1 MVSVA
6 KQRSPAVSSVWNVNK
21 PWEQRRFCTKCLFP
35 PKEKIKPECVCVRK
49 VNFLTKRLLLN
60 NLCLKSLLV
69 ISAGF
74 STLSC
79 PYMHSLSAR
88 WILMQVFHWAVRPLS
103 PAGYQI
109 AARLQCKV
117 LTDGC
122 SLSLSFSVEG
132 SRKGVLKDTVRALS
146 NSVSSLS
153 SQPISP
159 FSFLYQKLVF
169 PLLPSSSIQLLL
181 SDLTYLMHSCHSFLH
196 LVFFFISFLWMAW
209 GFLLCDW
216 TFWALLM
223 ELFLRNIVLVA
234 LRLQV

>member
-1 MVSVA
+1 M
-6 KQRSPAVSSVWNVNK
+6 
-21 PWEQRRFCTKCLFP
+21 
-35 PKEKIKPECVCVRK
+35 KPECVCVCVRK

-88 WILMQVFHWAVRPLS
+88 WMLMQVFHWAVRPLS

-122 SLSLSFSVEG
+122 SLSLSLSLSLSSLSLSVEG

-159 FSFLYQKLVF
+159 FSFLYHKLVF
-169 PLLPSSSIQLLL
+169 PSSPSSSIQLLL
-181 SDLTYLMHSCHSFLH
+181 SDLKVSHALMSFFSPSCILLYLFSLN
-196 LVFFFISFLWMAW
+196 
-209 GFLLCDW
+209 G
-216 TFWALLM
+216 
-223 ELFLRNIVLVA
+223 LFLSIVWLNILSTSDGA
-234 LRLQV
+234 FS

>member
-1 MVSVA
+1 M
-6 KQRSPAVSSVWNVNK
+6 
-21 PWEQRRFCTKCLFP
+21 
-35 PKEKIKPECVCVRK
+35 KPECVCVCVRK

-88 WILMQVFHWAVRPLS
+88 WMLMQVFHWAVRPLS

-122 SLSLSFSVEG
+122 SLSLSLSVEG

-153 SQPISP
+153 SQPISS
-159 FSFLYQKLVF
+159 FSFLYHKLVF
-169 PLLPSSSIQLLL
+169 PPPLQVTSNYFS
-181 SDLTYLMHSCHSFLH
+181 LTLKYLMHSCHSFLN
-196 LVFFFISFLWMAW
+196 LVFFSISFLWMAC
-209 GFLLCDW
+209 FFQLCDW

-223 ELFLRNIVLVA
+223 ELFLRHIVHVA